1 MSTRADQKVSRVW
14 TIQVSPTNSCTFH
27 RQGLSKIQVWETRAQ
42 KDSNPHI
49 SVSARPK
56 TQMRI
61 GEFHAHLLAL
71 TREADKTLGGG
82 IDRLR

>member
-1 MSTRADQKVSRVW
+1 MGTSLFRARSATFPFCAAWGGGSTL
-14 TIQVSPTNSCTFH
+14 PGG
-27 RQGLSKIQVWETRAQ
+27 GLSKIQVWGAQ

-61 GEFHAHLLAL
+61 GEFHPHLLAL